1 MDQVTNIYL
10 KLIIK
15 IGCDISTH
23 QSICFQ
29 IEFYLLVL
37 NAADGIF
44 HVFLLVADVPVI
56 DKESINC
63 QEEITNRLVW
73 NVWSFPKFKDKVTS
87 SPHTVLCDPKQL
99 PLILPAAPG
108 VVYRLLCGWTGPVGM
123 AAELA
128 VFTHH

>member
-1 MDQVTNIYL
+1 
-10 KLIIK
+10 LIIK

-63 QEEITNRLVW
+63 LQVPAI
-73 NVWSFPKFKDKVTS
+73 SFFRRK
-87 SPHTVLCDPKQL
+87 
-99 PLILPAAPG
+99 
-108 VVYRLLCGWTGPVGM
+108 
-123 AAELA
+123 
-128 VFTHH
+128 